1 MFNIFVM
8 TNCNLL
14 FFREESF
21 FVLGC
26 VLAISLLLSG
36 MEVVWDMQVQM
47 DQFYYVIFWLQS
59 FFIVLP
65 FGMIGRHFLEFQSF
79 QPILVRELLL
89 EVSSLYQHNQ
99 NMNIYPKSQIY
110 RALIGMFSMQYNFH
124 MLGGLSIYD
133 RPLFLYFQNKI

>member
-1 MFNIFVM
+1 MFVAGEIKQKLLSKFSECVLL
-8 TNCNLL
+8 TNYCPLVAMFYDLTLKKFINEYVQHFCYDKLQFT

-36 MEVVWDMQVQM
+36 MEVVWGMQVQM

-65 FGMIGRHFLEFQSF
+65 FGMIGRHFLEF
-79 QPILVRELLL
+79 
-89 EVSSLYQHNQ
+89 
-99 NMNIYPKSQIY
+99 
-110 RALIGMFSMQYNFH
+110 
-124 MLGGLSIYD
+124 
-133 RPLFLYFQNKI
+133 